1 MTEVGGRCA
10 NDTVFSRFFHSEK
23 EKHTMATT
31 NLIPI
36 HTAKGL
42 TAGKSIAKVIKYVK
56 NPEKTENGSLVTA
69 FACNPQIADQEFAY
83 MKRLYIDRTGRKC
96 GKDDVIAYHLRQSFQ
111 PGEITPEEA
120 NRLGRELAQRF
131 THGNHAFIVATHTDR
146 HHIHNHII
154 FSAVDLEYDQKF
166 RNFWGSSKALRQL
179 NDVICLENGY
189 SVIENP
195 KEKESK
201 KYNKWLETHETKKK
215 ITQRDNLKAVIDAA
229 LAQNPKDL
237 PELLALLRKDGF
249 EIKHGKHI
257 SVKGQGEQRFKRLDS
272 LGDGY
277 TQNDLTERLSEN
289 NNSQN
294 ACPPQKRRPDSI
306 TRPDD
311 RKVNLLVD
319 IQSRLQKAKGPGY
332 EKWAKRFNLKEMAKT
347 FSYLRE
353 HTLLNR
359 AELDRRTGDAC
370 LRTNNAVQRINA
382 INVRQAELKKLRSAI
397 IQYSKTREI
406 YAQYKKS
413 NWSPKFRRQ
422 HEQEIEAHKEAK
434 KVFDSLPSK
443 RIPKMKDIQAEY
455 DRLQE
460 EKTAIDRQYKADKQ
474 EMRQLLIVQENVRRI
489 LDTDPRK
496 EDRRIGRSTR

>member
-1 MTEVGGRCA
+1 
-10 NDTVFSRFFHSEK
+10 
-23 EKHTMATT
+23 MATT
-31 NLIPI
+31 NLIPL

-42 TAGKSIAKVIKYVK
+42 TAGKSIAKVIKYIK

-69 FACNPQIADQEFAY
+69 FACNPQTVDREFAY
-83 MKRLYIDRTGRKC
+83 MKRLYIDRTSRKR

-120 NRLGRELAQRF
+120 NRLGGELAQRF
-131 THGNHAFIVATHTDR
+131 THGNNAFIVATHTDR

-154 FSAVDLEYDQKF
+154 FSAVNLEYDRKF

-201 KYNKWLETHETKKK
+201 RYNKWLETHETKKK
-215 ITQRDNLKAVIDAA
+215 ATQRDNLRAAIDTA
-229 LAQNPKDL
+229 LARSPEDL
-237 PELLALLRKDGF
+237 SELLFFLREENW

-257 SVKGQGEQRFKRLDS
+257 SVRGPGEQRFKRLDS

-277 TQNDLTERLSEN
+277 TQNDLTEHLSESKN
-289 NNSQN
+289 TQTMR
-294 ACPPQKRRPDSI
+294 PPQKRRLDWI

-319 IQSRLQKAKGPGY
+319 IQSILQQAKGPGY

-353 HTLLNR
+353 HNLLDR
-359 AELDRRTGDAC
+359 AELDRRTDNAC

-382 INVRQAELKKLRSAI
+382 ITARQTELKKLRAAI
-397 IQYSKTREI
+397 IQYSKTQEI
-406 YAQYKKS
+406 YAKYKKT

-422 HEQEIEAHKEAK
+422 HEQEIEAHKAAK
-434 KVFDSLPSK
+434 SVFNSLPSK

-455 DRLQE
+455 NRLQV
-460 EKTAIDRQYKADKQ
+460 EKTAIDQQYKADRQ
-474 EMRQLLIVQENVRRI
+474 EMRQLLIVQENVWRI

>member
-83 MKRLYIDRTGRKC
+83 MKRLYIDRTGRKR

-154 FSAVDLEYDQKF
+154 FSAVNLEYDRKF
-166 RNFWGSSKALRQL
+166 RNFWGSSKAFRQL

-195 KEKESK
+195 REKKSK
-201 KYNKWLETHETKKK
+201 KYNKWLETHEPQKKT
-215 ITQRDNLKAVIDAA
+215 TQRDNLRAVIDAA

-289 NNSQN
+289 NNSQT
-294 ACPPQKRRPDSI
+294 ACPSQKRRPDSI
-306 TRPDD
+306 TRQDD

-319 IQSRLQKAKGPGY
+319 IQSRLQQAKGPGY

-353 HTLLNR
+353 HNLLNR

-413 NWSPKFRRQ
+413 NWSPKFRWQ
-422 HEQEIEAHKEAK
+422 YEQEIEVHKEAK
-434 KVFDSLPSK
+434 NVFDSLSSK
-443 RIPKMKDIQAEY
+443 QIPKMKDIQAEY
-455 DRLQE
+455 NRLQE

-496 EDRRIGRSTR
+496 EDRKIGRSTR

>member
-1 MTEVGGRCA
+1 
-10 NDTVFSRFFHSEK
+10 
-23 EKHTMATT
+23 MATT
-31 NLIPI
+31 NLIPL

-42 TAGKSIAKVIKYVK
+42 TAGKSIAKVIKYIK

-69 FACNPQIADQEFAY
+69 FACNPQIVDREFAY
-83 MKRLYIDRTGRKC
+83 MKRLYIDRTSRKR

-120 NRLGRELAQRF
+120 NRLGGELAQRF
-131 THGNHAFIVATHTDR
+131 THGNNAFIVATHTDR

-154 FSAVDLEYDQKF
+154 FSAVNLEYDRKF

-215 ITQRDNLKAVIDAA
+215 ATQRDNLRAAIDAA
-229 LAQNPKDL
+229 LARSPEDL
-237 PELLALLRKDGF
+237 SELLSFLREENW

-257 SVKGQGEQRFKRLDS
+257 SVRGPGEQRFKRLDS
-272 LGDGY
+272 LGGGY

-289 NNSQN
+289 KNTQT
-294 ACPPQKRRPDSI
+294 ARLPQKRRPDRI

-311 RKVNLLVD
+311 RKVNLLVN
-319 IQSRLQKAKGPGY
+319 IQSRLQQAKGPGY

-353 HTLLNR
+353 HNLLDR
-359 AELDRRTGDAC
+359 AELDRRTDDAC

-382 INVRQAELKKLRSAI
+382 INARQAELKKLRSAI

-496 EDRRIGRSTR
+496 EDRKIGRSTR